1 MTDLNF
7 VNSDCSLLDIQ
18 IVFSLFFIESPFTV
32 YNDVQCLELDKCWPT
47 SVTVGGCFDYMSF
60 GYMGVLLHALGF
72 KQKELFPEI
81 SKITN
86 T

>member
-47 SVTVGGCFDYMSF
+47 SVTVGGCFDSVFSTCPLDTWEFCCMLWVSSS
-60 GYMGVLLHALGF
+60 
-72 KQKELFPEI
+72 KEL
-81 SKITN
+81 
-86 T
+86 